1 MSVLRGG
8 LRVHIVG
15 VGGAGMS
22 GLARLLVEM
31 GVVVS
36 GSDVVDSVVLDE
48 LRNAGV
54 LVTLGHDASNVAS
67 VDVVLWSPAIGPD
80 NVELVSAR
88 RNGATFLSRAEVLSE
103 LSETRRVIGL
113 TGTHG
118 KTTATSMMVHVL
130 RAASRDDARLV
141 GADVLGVG
149 ANGHWGSDDLI
160 LEVDESYGTFSLLR
174 PYALGL
180 LNVEADHLDH
190 YGTLRALEEAFAQL
204 VTRTR
209 GPVVVWS
216 DDAGAQRVATLSG
229 RHVARVG
236 TTPEATWTVSR
247 VSLARHTA
255 SFMLRGP
262 DESFDIALAVTGAH
276 NVANA
281 AVVATLA
288 RALDVPVLDVV
299 TGLANFQGAPR
310 RFQLLGQWEGRD
322 VYEDYAHL
330 PGEIA
335 ATIVATRAAGYDA
348 PAVVFQPHRF
358 TRTLALASDFAS
370 AFDGADSV
378 IVTDV
383 YAAGESNP
391 TGVTGEV
398 VAKSIAERIGGP
410 RVEYCASLRDVPA
423 ALAKV
428 ATTSDVVLLLG
439 AGDVASVATSLPGGL
454 H

>member
-1 MSVLRGG
+1 MSVLRRGQ
-8 LRVHIVG
+8 RVHVIG

-31 GVVVS
+31 GANVS
-36 GSDVVDSVVLDE
+36 GSDVADSVVLDE
-48 LRNAGV
+48 LRDAGV
-54 LVTLGHDASNVAS
+54 RVALGHDAANVAGAE
-67 VDVVLWSPAIGPD
+67 VVLWSPAIRPD
-80 NVELVSAR
+80 NVELVAAR
-88 RNGATFLSRAEVLSE
+88 AFGATFLSRAEVLAE
-103 LSETRRVIGL
+103 LGESRRIIGL

-130 RAASRDDARLV
+130 GASARDDARLV

-174 PYALGL
+174 PFALGL

-209 GPVVVWS
+209 GPVAVWT
-216 DDAGAQRVATLSG
+216 DDAGAARVVQLSG
-229 RHVARVG
+229 REVVSVG
-236 TTPEATWTVSR
+236 TSTDATWRVAD
-247 VSLARHTA
+247 VSLERHSARFA
-255 SFMLRGP
+255 LRGP
-262 DESFDIALAVTGAH
+262 VEALDVHLSVTGAH

-288 RALDVPVLDVV
+288 LALDVAASDVLA
-299 TGLANFQGAPR
+299 GLANFQGAPR
-310 RFQLLGQWEGRD
+310 RFQLLGQWRGRD

-335 ATIVATRAAGYDA
+335 ATIAATHAVGYDNVS
-348 PAVVFQPHRF
+348 VVFQPHRF
-358 TRTLALASDFAS
+358 TRTIALASDFAS
-370 AFDGADSV
+370 AFDGAASV
-378 IVTDV
+378 VVTDV
-383 YAAGESNP
+383 YGAGEANP

-398 VAKSIAERIGGP
+398 VATAVRDHDDGP
-410 RVEYCASLRDVPA
+410 LVEYCASLGDVPT
-423 ALAKV
+423 ALARV
-428 ATTSDVVLLLG
+428 ASHSDVILFLG
-439 AGDVASVATSLPGGL
+439 AGDVAAVAASLPGGL